1 MKKFVT
7 SIACMAVAIAGM
19 GFASCSSDDLAETNP
34 NYDPATKE
42 VYANL
47 VLNIATS
54 QNNSRNSRQTTAI
67 TQATLDQTFRGI
79 MDAKLFAHI
88 MPNDGSHLAVDVA
101 GDKVYDLGNA
111 IASGNTFVDGTPT
124 DLSNRIFEIALPTG
138 TNTLSFYGRAI
149 KDGTPRSGLTQD
161 EEFGKIAFELSN
173 VPNATHFDLTPR
185 LSDADYANFQLEE
198 RLMAFVQNGIQLC
211 GINGT
216 NPSFTAN
223 SAHVNVSFTN
233 QASGVVETSD
243 ARVTWQDYYKRKA
256 SGETLLPLE
265 EVLADAYKQFVT
277 IGATELRAG
286 SGPATARTIGD
297 LWTTLDR
304 AANATPSSL
313 AEAQAKAVAEQTV
326 ERIAKYFTEK
336 GVNCKWK
343 VISTILT
350 NVQSEA
356 PGTFS
361 PDATTYFAALTTA
374 GKDINNFPSD
384 YRVPAGGCYMQFNGG
399 SALDPS
405 ASSSTWEGYEFAYVT
420 AFNASAMGNPDDIT
434 PQSYTYP
441 AELCYFGNSPIR
453 VTDMEYSASST
464 TPLYPNG
471 VANWDDDTKWGSTW
485 AKNSHVISTTRSVA
499 MVNDINYGSALLKT
513 TVRYSNGTLT
523 DNREAFFPSEKA
535 NQFNVANGDA
545 AKFVLTGIIV
555 GGQCGKMGW
564 DYTRFSS
571 TEKFNKWL
579 YDNAINTNAGTMKAY
594 TSSGNPS
601 DPNYTLVFDNYDSSL
616 GGNDQSDVY
625 VALEFRNDTGKDF
638 WGRDNII
645 TNGGTF
651 YLIGKLSPSEAS
663 NNASLVLGD
672 EYKDGNGNYFHCLPP
687 YDANGATI
695 QAKRVFIQDHTTT
708 ANFAIGANSLKYAY
722 LTVPDLRSSQISLGV
737 SVDMEWET
745 GLTFDN
751 VILGGN

>member
-1 MKKFVT
+1 MKKIISNAWLMVL
-7 SIACMAVAIAGM
+7 AIAGV
-19 GFASCSSDDLAETNP
+19 GFTACSSTDEAEVNP
-34 NYDPATKE
+34 NYNPVTNE

-216 NPSFTAN
+216 HGTN

-256 SGETLLPLE
+256 NGETLLPLE
-265 EVLADAYKQFVT
+265 ELLADAYKQFVT
-277 IGATELRAG
+277 IGANELRAG

-304 AANATPSSL
+304 AANATPTSL

-326 ERIAKYFTEK
+326 DRIAKYFTEK

-343 VISTILT
+343 TISTILS
-350 NVQSEA
+350 NVQQEA
-356 PGTFS
+356 QGMFS
-361 PDATTYFAALTTA
+361 PDAATYFAALTTA
-374 GKDINNFPSD
+374 GKDINIFPSD
-384 YRVPAGGCYMQFNGG
+384 YRIPEGGTYMQFNGG
-399 SALDPS
+399 NPVNASADN
-405 ASSSTWEGYEFAYVT
+405 AAWEAYEFAYVT
-420 AFNASAMGNPDDIT
+420 AFNTSGMGNPNDIT
-434 PQSYTYP
+434 PKSYTYP

-453 VTDMEYSASST
+453 TSNVEQTSANNI
-464 TPLYPNG
+464 YPNG
-471 VANWDDDTKWGSTW
+471 VSNWNDESKWAAHW

-499 MVNDINYGSALLKT
+499 MVNDVNYGTALLQT
-513 TVRYSNGTLT
+513 TVRYKANTLS
-523 DNREAFFPSEKA
+523 DNRKHFFA
-535 NQFNVANGDA
+535 NEDANTFDVSNGDA
-545 AKFVLTGIIV
+545 GKFELVGIIV
-555 GGQCGKMGW
+555 GGQCDKMGW

-571 TEKFNKWL
+571 TDKFNKWL
-579 YDNAINTNAGTMKAY
+579 YDNAINTGAGTLKSY
-594 TSSGNPS
+594 TGNATNDKS
-601 DPNYTLVFDNYDSSL
+601 VPNYTMVFDNYDSSL
-616 GGNDQSDVY
+616 ADDAQSSVY
-625 VALEFRNDTGKDF
+625 VALEFKNNTGKDF
-638 WGRDNII
+638 WGMDNII
-645 TNGGTF
+645 QNGGTF
-651 YLIGKLSPSEAS
+651 YLVGMLSPAS
-663 NNASLVLGD
+663 ASNASLVLGD
-672 EYKDGNGNYFHCLPP
+672 EYKDASGNYYHALPP
-687 YDANGATI
+687 YNADGTTK
-695 QAKRVFIQDHTTT
+695 QAKRVFIQDHTTV
-708 ANFAIGANSLKYAY
+708 ADFVIGANSLKYAY

-737 SVDMEWET
+737 SVDMKWET
-745 GLTFDN
+745 GLNFN
-751 VILGGN
+751 EVILGGN